1 MQRQI
6 KFTAV
11 GASSATGSFWPGDTL
26 RCSAEEARHFVE
38 DARCAVY
45 LDSPQP
51 EQPEHPQS
59 DELRRRGRPRKG

>member
-45 LDSPQP
+45 LDNPSPK
-51 EQPEHPQS
+51 EADKEA
-59 DELRRRGRPRKG
+59 DKRGRKRAARE